1 MNRTSS
7 NAKPNIFPVF
17 RYKNAPDAV
26 EWLVRA
32 FGFEKRAVYTGPD
45 DTIVHAELHCGPSVI
60 GISSATS
67 ATAANPWSTDRQG
80 VYVRTENLD
89 EQHDR
94 AKAANAEVVTPL
106 RDTEYGSREYS
117 ARDLEGNLW
126 AFGTDEM
133 NATPGEPTL
142 VPELRYR
149 DLSAAVAWLTK
160 AFGFQLTFQVP
171 GPGETIVHA
180 ELSLDDG
187 VIYVGPYQEGGEW
200 GDIKQFVNVYV
211 EKPDEHCAR
220 AKAAGAIVVADPQDT
235 PFGAR
240 FYAARDPEGFL
251 WWLSTY
257 KPTSTARSPQ
267 PHV

>member
-1 MNRTSS
+1 MLRTPSS
-7 NAKPNIFPVF
+7 GSSARLGSKS
-17 RYKNAPDAV
+17 A
-26 EWLVRA
+26 LL
-32 FGFEKRAVYTGPD
+32 YTGPD
-45 DTIVHAELHCGPSVI
+45 DTIVHAELHWGPSVI

-67 ATAANPWSTDRQG
+67 ATAANPWSTVRQG
-80 VYVRTENLD
+80 IYVRTKNLD
-89 EQHDR
+89 EHHDR

-117 ARDLEGNLW
+117 ARDPEGNLW
-126 AFGTDEM
+126 GFGTYGM
-133 NATPGEPTL
+133 NATSGEPTI

-149 DLSAAVAWLTK
+149 DLSAAVAWLAK
-160 AFGFQLTFQVP
+160 AFGLQPTFKVP

-211 EKPDEHCAR
+211 EKPDEHWAR

-267 PHV
+267 PHI